1 MSDIEKRARE
11 KAEALIGE
19 VLTAALSAGE
29 ITVNQARAVNAALE
43 AALAPPEGYVLVPVE
58 PTTAMMEAAG
68 RVVFQEAGQ
77 QWSDSAGFAEG
88 FVVET
93 QRLCHAAMLAARPE
107 VP

>member
-43 AALAPPEGYVLVPVE
+43 AALTPPEGYVLVPVE
-58 PTTAMMEAAG
+58 PTEGMVLAAKL
-68 RVVFQEAGQ
+68 FQGDHDNVDNWLE
-77 QWSDSAGFAEG
+77 WEG
-88 FVVET
+88 VAAAN
-93 QRLCHAAMLAARPE
+93 QYRAMLAARPE
-107 VP
+107 AP